1 MYFMGLLPIEAG
13 SIIEYNLRAYKK
25 TKPSDSQG
33 GIPVKKPKPVKKRK
47 TTTRRRKKPTT
58 VLGGGGLLDEG
69 GIL

>member
-1 MYFMGLLPIEAG
+1 MGLLPIEAG

-33 GIPVKKPKPVKKRK
+33 GVPVKKPEPVKKRK
-47 TTTRRRKKPTT
+47 KTTRRKKPTP